1 LNQIGGEG
9 EVTGQREEGVD
20 GVREESDNGDEGG
33 DGGGDAAVESSGGL
47 LQAVM
52 VMRLC

>member
-1 LNQIGGEG
+1 MGRSSVRGRG
-9 EVTGQREEGVD
+9 GVD

-52 VMRLC
+52 VMGLC